1 MPNKQKQIKYL
12 SVPEAAEILGVSDDT
27 VLRWCRSGSIFPDV
41 VIKNP
46 YAQRT
51 RFRIPESDVLAVKER
66 LNEPVFS

>member
-1 MPNKQKQIKYL
+1 MPKQKETKYL
-12 SVPEAAEILGVSDDT
+12 SVPEAADVLGVSDDT
-27 VLRWCRSGSIFPDV
+27 VLRWCRSEIVFPNV
-41 VIKNP
+41 VVKNP